1 MAIVGDRIE
10 RSIMF
15 LVPAAIVT
23 LGYGASML
31 PREMVLRAISALT
44 AWLALSLGI
53 GVVVGHCVL
62 GEADGT

>member
-1 MAIVGDRIE
+1 
-10 RSIMF
+10 MF

-62 GEADGT
+62 SEADGT